1 MTIVIEI
8 GPVPSKE
15 SPALGDIATAVLAGV
30 FVRQLNRRLPLPVGA
45 RYVAMQRV
53 KSKPWLS
60 VVLACSDTTWDS
72 ADMSMEKASAA
83 REIDYWDDEALL
95 ELQER
100 GLAPRTPFA
109 ALAA

>member
-15 SPALGDIATAVLAGV
+15 SPALGDIATAILAGV
-30 FVRQLNRRLPLPVGA
+30 FVRQLNRQVPLPDGA

-53 KSKPWLS
+53 GAQPWLS
-60 VVLACSDTTWDS
+60 VVLTCSETTWAS
-72 ADMSMEKASAA
+72 ADMSLDKASAA
-83 REIDYWDDEALL
+83 RDVEHWDNEALL

-100 GLAPRTPFA
+100 GLAPRAPLA